1 MSKYSVVM
9 PAANEEK
16 TIMSTIEAVMG
27 YHERP
32 LHLYIV
38 MDDYSKDATE
48 DIIREAM
55 KTYDRLHLVFYKESK
70 GVATC
75 YLYGFQVAID
85 EGADFIIEMDA
96 GGSHNVQDIPKF
108 LEKLDEGYDCVWGSR
123 FMKGG
128 GVKDLPFYRLF
139 LSRGGTVLSNTVL
152 GTRLKDMTSGFEAF
166 KADVLKQ
173 MNLDMFLSRGHMYQ
187 TEMRYYCRN
196 AKSVE
201 VPIVYNGSDTGLKF
215 KSVTEA
221 LDILFRLKAYEK
233 EVKKKT
239 GNSNEES

>member
-1 MSKYSVVM
+1 MNKYAVVM

-16 TIMSTIEAVMG
+16 TIQSTIDSIMA
-27 YHERP
+27 YRDRP

-38 MDDYSKDATE
+38 IDHYSKDATE

-55 KTYDRLHLVFYKESK
+55 KRYDRLHLVFYKEAR

-75 YLYGFQVAID
+75 YLYGFQVAIE

-96 GGSHNVQDIPKF
+96 GGSHNVEDLPKF
-108 LEKLDEGYDCVWGSR
+108 LDKLDEGYDCVWGSR

-128 GVKDLPFYRLF
+128 GVKDLPAYRRF
-139 LSRGGTVLSNTVL
+139 LSRGGTLLSNVVL
-152 GTRLKDMTSGFEAF
+152 GTRLKDMTSGYEAF
-166 KADVLKQ
+166 RADVLKK
-173 MNLDMFLSRGHMYQ
+173 LDLDKFLSTGHMYQ

-196 AKSVE
+196 EKAVE
-201 VPIVYNGSDTGLKF
+201 VPIVYVGSDTVLKF

-221 LDILFRLKAYEK
+221 LDILFRLKQYEK
-233 EVKKKT
+233 MVRKDKEEQ
-239 GNSNEES
+239 NEG

>member
-16 TIMSTIEAVMG
+16 TIHSTIESIMNFQD
-27 YHERP
+27 RP

-38 MDDYSKDATE
+38 MDDYSKDSTE
-48 DIIREAM
+48 DIIRELM
-55 KTYDRLHLVFYKESK
+55 KKYDRLHLVYYKESR

-75 YLYGFQVAID
+75 YLYGFQAAID

-96 GGSHNVQDIPKF
+96 GGSHNVEDIPKF
-108 LEKLDEGYDCVWGSR
+108 LEKLDEGYSCVWGSR
-123 FMKGG
+123 FIKGG
-128 GVKDLPFYRLF
+128 GVKDLPLYRLF
-139 LSRGGTVLSNTVL
+139 LSRGGTVLSNAVL
-152 GTRLKDMTSGFEAF
+152 GTRLRDMTSGFEAF
-166 KADVLKQ
+166 RADVLRQ

-196 AKSVE
+196 EKSVE
-201 VPIVYNGSDTGLKF
+201 VPIVYCGSDTGLKF

-221 LDILFRLKAYEK
+221 LDILFRLKEYEK
-233 EVKKKT
+233 EVKKK
-239 GNSNEES
+239 SR

>member
-27 YHERP
+27 YEERP

-75 YLYGFQVAID
+75 YLYGFKVAID

-96 GGSHNVQDIPKF
+96 GGSHNVEDIPKF
-108 LEKLDEGYDCVWGSR
+108 LGKLDEGYSCVWGSR
-123 FMKGG
+123 FIKGG
-128 GVKDLPFYRLF
+128 GVKDLPMYRLF
-139 LSRGGTVLSNTVL
+139 LSRGGTVLSNIVL
-152 GTRLKDMTSGFEAF
+152 GTRLRDMTSGFEAF
-166 KADVLKQ
+166 RADVLKK
-173 MNLDMFLSRGHMYQ
+173 MNLDKFLSRGHMYQ
-187 TEMRYYCRN
+187 TEMRYYCRRE
-196 AKSVE
+196 KSVE
-201 VPIVYNGSDTGLKF
+201 VPIVYIGSDTVLKF

-221 LDILFRLKAYEK
+221 LKILFRLKKYEK
-233 EVKKKT
+233 EVMK
-239 GNSNEES
+239 

>member
-96 GGSHNVQDIPKF
+96 GGSHNVEDIPKF
-108 LEKLDEGYDCVWGSR
+108 LAKLDEGYSCVWGSR
-123 FMKGG
+123 FIKGG
-128 GVKDLPFYRLF
+128 GVKDLPMYRLF
-139 LSRGGTVLSNTVL
+139 LSQGGTILSNIVL
-152 GTRLKDMTSGFEAF
+152 GTKLRDMTSGFEAF
-166 KADVLKQ
+166 RAEVLKK
-173 MNLDMFLSRGHMYQ
+173 MNLDKFLSRGHMYQ
-187 TEMRYYCRN
+187 TEMRYYCRKEK
-196 AKSVE
+196 AIE
-201 VPIVYNGSDTGLKF
+201 VPIVYIGSDTVLKF

-221 LDILFRLKAYEK
+221 LKILFRLKKYEK
-233 EVKKKT
+233 EVMK
-239 GNSNEES
+239 

>member
-27 YHERP
+27 YEERP

-48 DIIREAM
+48 QIIREAM

-75 YLYGFQVAID
+75 YLYGFKVAID

-96 GGSHNVQDIPKF
+96 GGSHNVEDIPKF
-108 LEKLDEGYDCVWGSR
+108 LAKLDEGYSCVWGSR
-123 FMKGG
+123 FIKGG
-128 GVKDLPFYRLF
+128 GVKDLPMYRLF
-139 LSRGGTVLSNTVL
+139 LSRGGTVLSNIVL
-152 GTRLKDMTSGFEAF
+152 GTKLRDMTSGFEAF
-166 KADVLKQ
+166 KAEVLKK
-173 MNLDMFLSRGHMYQ
+173 MNLDKFMSRGHMYQ

-196 AKSVE
+196 EKSVE
-201 VPIVYNGSDTGLKF
+201 VPIVYIGSDTVLKF

-221 LDILFRLKAYEK
+221 LKILFKLKKYEK
-233 EVKKKT
+233 EVMK
-239 GNSNEES
+239 

>member
-1 MSKYSVVM
+1 MSKYAVVM

-27 YHERP
+27 YEERP

-55 KTYDRLHLVFYKESK
+55 KTYDRLHLVFYKESR

-75 YLYGFQVAID
+75 YLYGFKVAID

-96 GGSHNVQDIPKF
+96 GGSHNVADIPKF
-108 LEKLDEGYDCVWGSR
+108 LEKLDEGYSCVWGSR
-123 FMKGG
+123 FIKGG
-128 GVKDLPFYRLF
+128 GVKDLPVYRLF
-139 LSRGGTVLSNTVL
+139 LSRGGTVLSNIVL
-152 GTRLKDMTSGFEAF
+152 GTKLRDMTSGFEAF
-166 KADVLKQ
+166 KADVLKK
-173 MNLDMFLSRGHMYQ
+173 MNLDKFMSRGHMYQ

-196 AKSVE
+196 EKSVE
-201 VPIVYNGSDTGLKF
+201 VPIVYIGSDTVLKF

-221 LDILFRLKAYEK
+221 LEILFKLKKYEK
-233 EVKKKT
+233 EVMK
-239 GNSNEES
+239 

>member
-27 YHERP
+27 YDERP

-55 KTYDRLHLVFYKESK
+55 KTYDRLHLVYYKESK

-85 EGADFIIEMDA
+85 EGADFIVEMDA
-96 GGSHNVQDIPKF
+96 GGSHNVEDIPKF
-108 LEKLDEGYDCVWGSR
+108 LAKLDEGYSCVWGSR
-123 FMKGG
+123 FIKGG
-128 GVKDLPFYRLF
+128 GVKDLPVYRLF
-139 LSRGGTVLSNTVL
+139 LSQGGTILSNIVL
-152 GTRLKDMTSGFEAF
+152 GTKLRDMTSGFEAF
-166 KADVLKQ
+166 RAEVLKK
-173 MNLDMFLSRGHMYQ
+173 MNLDKFLSRGHMYQ
-187 TEMRYYCRN
+187 TEMRYYCRKE
-196 AKSVE
+196 KSIE
-201 VPIVYNGSDTGLKF
+201 VPIVYIGSDTVLKF

-221 LDILFRLKAYEK
+221 LKILFQLKKYEK
-233 EVKKKT
+233 EVMK
-239 GNSNEES
+239 

>member
-1 MSKYSVVM
+1 MSKYSIVM

-16 TIMSTIEAVMG
+16 TIQSTIDQIMNMEG
-27 YHERP
+27 RP
-32 LHLYIV
+32 LHLYVV
-38 MDDYSKDATE
+38 MDDYSRDTTE
-48 DIIREAM
+48 SIIREAM
-55 KTYDRLHLVFYKESK
+55 KTYDRLHLVYYKESK

-75 YLYGFQVAID
+75 YLYGFKVAID

-96 GGSHNVQDIPKF
+96 GGSHNVQDIPRF
-108 LEKLDEGYDCVWGSR
+108 LEKLDEGYSCVWGSR
-123 FMKGG
+123 FIKGG

-139 LSRGGTVLSNTVL
+139 LSRGGTILSNTVL

-173 MNLDMFLSRGHMYQ
+173 LNLDMFLSRGHMYQ

-196 AKSVE
+196 ENAVE
-201 VPIVYNGSDTGLKF
+201 VPIVYQGSDTGLKF

-221 LDILFRLKAYEK
+221 LDILFRLKEYEK

-239 GNSNEES
+239 GYNDEG